1 MTDVVELSFDM
12 PAIGDSNSVRDLLIN
27 ILAAL
32 LWAILGAGF
41 YRYVYTPVR
50 RSRTV
55 LSRILPYDFGSPVT
69 ICYGI
74 LPPQAGSVYYTVEE
88 GDLAAINHAG
98 SAITA
103 QYNRSGVHT
112 VSHHVAQA
120 NLAELPNILSISGP
134 KWNHV
139 TEMMIGRL
147 GSPISFDETDALIVQ
162 RSGSPTA
169 DEYRAVRGSDGDE
182 QICFGFIC
190 SGETTT
196 ATGRRQ
202 RVVVCAGLNT
212 LSTYGAVVFL
222 MSLGQAF
229 SFRSHP
235 GLARARAG
243 KRWAVL
249 LKVENTSNS
258 TRTTATRSPIDPN
271 QVAIEVVS
279 VLTDAD
285 FTPPYVYRF

>member
-98 SAITA
+98 STITA

-190 SGETTT
+190 AGETTT

>member
-1 MTDVVELSFDM
+1 MR
-12 PAIGDSNSVRDLLIN
+12 A
-27 ILAAL
+27 
-32 LWAILGAGF
+32 W
-41 YRYVYTPVR
+41 
-50 RSRTV
+50 RSMSKSAPPSSS
-55 LSRILPYDFGSPVT
+55 SRPSSP
-69 ICYGI
+69 
-74 LPPQAGSVYYTVEE
+74 PRHRPS
-88 GDLAAINHAG
+88 
-98 SAITA
+98 
-103 QYNRSGVHT
+103 
-112 VSHHVAQA
+112 
-120 NLAELPNILSISGP
+120 
-134 KWNHV
+134 
-139 TEMMIGRL
+139 
-147 GSPISFDETDALIVQ
+147 
-162 RSGSPTA
+162 
-169 DEYRAVRGSDGDE
+169 
-182 QICFGFIC
+182 
-190 SGETTT
+190 TT